1 MKYTNSPLAS
11 LTMLSPNHSGQRTH
25 EIDTITIHCVVGQFS
40 AKRIAEVFQPTSR
53 EASCNYGIG
62 YNGEIALIVEEK
74 NRSWCSSSNSN
85 DQRAITIEVASDTSA
100 PYAVTD
106 AAYNALIDLLVDI
119 CKRNNIKQL
128 LWKADKSLIGK
139 VDQQNMTVHKWF
151 ANKDCPGAYLYDR
164 HYQIAEA
171 VNKRLNATTEE
182 ICVKIGGFA
191 NKEEA
196 NKFLDILKK
205 AEVIVETHTPEV
217 VAPTPEKPTEPE
229 TITVKVGDRV
239 KLKTDATVYG
249 ESRKFSS
256 WVYNSILYVR
266 EFSGSR
272 IVVSTEKTGSI
283 IGAVDIKY
291 LIKV

>member
-1 MKYTNSPLAS
+1 MKYTNSPLATVT
-11 LTMLSPNHSGQRTH
+11 LLSPNHSGLRTH
-25 EIDTITIHCVVGQFS
+25 DIDTITIHCVVGQIS
-40 AKRIAEVFQPTSR
+40 ARRIAEVFQPTSR

-62 YNGEIALIVEEK
+62 YDGEIALIVEEK

-100 PYAVTD
+100 PYAITD

-139 VDQQNMTVHKWF
+139 VDKQNMTVHKWF

-182 ICVKIGGFA
+182 VYIKIGGFA

-205 AEVIVETHTPEV
+205 AEVIVETHTL
-217 VAPTPEKPTEPE
+217 EKPNKPE

-239 KLKTDATVYG
+239 KLSKDATVYG
-249 ESRKFSS
+249 TGSKKFSS
-256 WVYNSILYVR
+256 WVYDSMLYVR
-266 EFSGSR
+266 EISGSR
-272 IVVSTEKTGSI
+272 IVVSTEKTGAVT
-283 IGAVDIKY
+283 GAVDIKY